1 MAKKRSFKHFRD
13 RDAPTDWVR
22 PLEEVSFTKVVK
34 KKFNQLN
41 QLELWPEEDLKA
53 EDSVVTAFRVEE

>member
-13 RDAPTDWVR
+13 RDAPIEWVK
-22 PLEEVSFTKVVK
+22 PLESVSFSKIVK
-34 KKFNQLN
+34 KEYNQLN
-41 QLELWPEEDLKA
+41 QLELWPEEDLKV